1 VTAASLPG
9 VSAQGL
15 ALIGELDFSVLA
27 PLGFVAI
34 GSMLVLLLEVAL
46 SRRVPAADGDA
57 PDPLAPAATSRIGI
71 VLAIVASLALILSI
85 YAASYM
91 FWAGVQSP
99 FHFDRPM
106 LQLDSLSTFA
116 IALIGVGSLLSVWIS
131 ITYLPAL
138 RIDHGEYYAL
148 LLLSTT
154 GMFALVSAVDLMTVF
169 LGLELTSI
177 PIYAMAGFN
186 RGKLYSNEAALKYFL
201 LGAFASAVLLYGMA
215 LLYGA
220 TGHTDF
226 IGISQGFA
234 GGGVLAL
241 AGLALVIA
249 GFAFKIA
256 AVPFHQWAPD
266 VYEGA
271 PTSVTAFLAVTVKTA
286 GFVALLRFLVL
297 ALPEMGDRVSTLFEV
312 LAAIT
317 MLVGNV
323 MAVIQNNLK
332 RMLAYS
338 SIAHSGYMLVAFATG
353 TPEAWTAVLFYLIV
367 YVFMT
372 LGVFCVIASLSQGG
386 REWKSVDDFAG
397 LASRRPALAALMTL
411 FMLSLAGIPGTAGFM
426 AKFYLFV
433 AAVNADQIVLVLIL
447 VATSIVSVFYYLRL
461 PIAMYMREPREEPRA
476 EPSSN
481 ELVVLAICAA
491 AVLYLAFFSNGDPF
505 GIGVKVVDLAGQAAD
520 FLH

>member
-1 VTAASLPG
+1 VTG
-9 VSAQGL
+9 
-15 ALIGELDFSVLA
+15 IGELDFSVLA

-34 GSMLVLLLEVAL
+34 GAMLVLMLEVLL
-46 SRRVPAADGDA
+46 SRRVPAGATG
-57 PDPLAPAATSRIGI
+57 PGEVLDPETLAATSRIGV
-71 VLAIVASLALILSI
+71 VLAIVSSVALMLSI
-85 YAASYM
+85 YAALYM

-116 IALIGVGSLLSVWIS
+116 IALIGLGSLLSVWVS

-148 LLLSTT
+148 LLLSTA
-154 GMFALVSAVDLMTVF
+154 GMFVLVSAVDLMTVF
-169 LGLELTSI
+169 LGLELTSL
-177 PIYAMAGFN
+177 PIYAMVGFN
-186 RGKLYSNEAALKYFL
+186 RRKLHSNEAALKYFL
-201 LGAFASAVLLYGMA
+201 LGAFTSAVLLYGVA

-226 IGISQGFA
+226 IGISQGFV
-234 GGGVLAL
+234 GGGPLAL

-249 GFAFKIA
+249 GLAFKIA

-271 PTSVTAFLAVTVKTA
+271 PTSVTAFLAITVKTA
-286 GFVALLRFLVL
+286 GFVVLLRFLVL
-297 ALPEMGDRVSTLFEV
+297 ALPEMGDRVSTLLQV
-312 LAAIT
+312 LAALT

-323 MAVIQNNLK
+323 MAVIQNNVK
-332 RMLAYS
+332 RLLAYS
-338 SIAHSGYMLVAFATG
+338 SIAHTGYMLVAFATG
-353 TPEAWTAVLFYLIV
+353 TPEAWTAVLFYLFV

-372 LGVFCVIASLSQGG
+372 LGVFSVVASLSQGG
-386 REWKSVDDFAG
+386 REWRTVDDFSG

-411 FMLSLAGIPGTAGFM
+411 FLLSLAGIPGTAGFM

-433 AAVNADQIVLVLIL
+433 AAVNADQIFLVLIL
-447 VATSIVSVFYYLRL
+447 VATSLVSVFYYLRL
-461 PIAMYMREPREEPRA
+461 PIAMYMREPRDEPIA
-476 EPSSN
+476 ETSSS
-481 ELVVLAICAA
+481 ELVVLAVCAA
-491 AVLYLAFFSNGDPF
+491 AILYFAFFSQGDPF
-505 GIGVKVVDLAGQAAD
+505 GIGVDALDMAGRAAD